1 LTESLLL
8 ATTNSGK
15 ISEMRFFLK
24 ELPLRIVNL
33 SDFKPDVSFRE
44 NGRTFRENAEGKCFF
59 YSGIRKGLTL
69 SEDSGL
75 VVDALNGE
83 PGVHSARYAGPGAS
97 DEENIDKLLHSLS
110 GLPPEKR
117 TARFVSVMVLATD
130 GRLLTR
136 IEESVEGRISS
147 GKKGKNGFGYDPVF
161 FYPPLKKTFAELAT
175 AQKNSISHRGKA
187 LEKLKKFLGE
197 YLSRPQEQK
206 I

>member
-15 ISEMRFFLK
+15 IREMRFLLK

-33 SDFKPDVSFRE
+33 SVFKPDVSFRE
-44 NGRTFRENAEGKCFF
+44 TGRTFRENAEGKCVF
-59 YSGIRKGLTL
+59 YSGLRKGLTL

-110 GLPPEKR
+110 GLPSEKR
-117 TARFVSVMVLATD
+117 TARFVSVLVLATD

-187 LEKLKKFLGE
+187 LEKLKNFLGE
-197 YLSRPQEQK
+197 YLTRPHERK